1 MCKVTY
7 FLYRKSSLEKLNNT
21 RDKTEAWK
29 EILDKFNSITE
40 ENLSMKQIQKKWNN
54 FKTNQKKK
62 NSDKDFDDEVKT
74 DVLKTFG
81 KVNYLLVIISCF
93 DIIGVDPLISG
104 NF

>member
-7 FLYRKSSLEKLNNT
+7 FLYRKSSLEKLNNN

-62 NSDKDFDDEVKT
+62 ISDKDFDDEVKK

-81 KVNYLLVIISCF
+81 KVNYLKLYYR
-93 DIIGVDPLISG
+93 
-104 NF
+104 

>member
-1 MCKVTY
+1 M
-7 FLYRKSSLEKLNNT
+7 
-21 RDKTEAWK
+21 
-29 EILDKFNSITE
+29 DKFNSITE

-74 DVLKTFG
+74 DVLKMFG

-93 DIIGVDPLISG
+93 DIISVDPLISG
-104 NF
+104 NFWLITISANSKRHKSQRPPNWYQKR